1 MVDWDRSDQIG
12 KVASLT
18 RFSFEEV
25 HLATEGFRIKL
36 GQGGF
41 GAVFAGTLGDGTKV
55 AVKKLEGAGQGKE
68 FLAEVE
74 TIGSIHHINLVQ
86 LIGFCTER
94 SYRLLVYEYM
104 PNGSLDHWIFET
116 EREERTLDWQTR
128 RKVILDIAKGLSYLH
143 EECRNR
149 IAHLD
154 IKPQNIL
161 LDEKFNAKIA
171 DFGLSKLI
179 DRQQSQVMTRMR
191 GTPGYLAPE
200 WLTSIITE
208 KVDVYSFGVVL
219 LEIMCG
225 RRNLDYSQPEEA
237 VHLVALL
244 EKMNA
249 DQLPATLLPKRS
261 DSDMQHGEASKLM
274 GLAMWCLQSES
285 KKRPSMSKVVKVL
298 EGFADV
304 ESNID
309 HNFTNCYS
317 TMLQDTNR
325 KSSSVASLT

>member
-1 MVDWDRSDQIG
+1 MQEQNCSPGHQTPKHSLGRKIQCQDRR
-12 KVASLT
+12 L
-18 RFSFEEV
+18 R
-25 HLATEGFRIKL
+25 L
-36 GQGGF
+36 
-41 GAVFAGTLGDGTKV
+41 
-55 AVKKLEGAGQGKE
+55 
-68 FLAEVE
+68 VE
-74 TIGSIHHINLVQ
+74 THRSAAEPSDDQNERDAGVFGS
-86 LIGFCTER
+86 G
-94 SYRLLVYEYM
+94 
-104 PNGSLDHWIFET
+104 
-116 EREERTLDWQTR
+116 
-128 RKVILDIAKGLSYLH
+128 
-143 EECRNR
+143 
-149 IAHLD
+149 
-154 IKPQNIL
+154 
-161 LDEKFNAKIA
+161 
-171 DFGLSKLI
+171 
-179 DRQQSQVMTRMR
+179 
-191 GTPGYLAPE
+191 

-317 TMLQDTNR
+317 TMLQETNR